1 MSGSAGSPKD
11 PEHLVVGHITKAH
24 GTRGELLV
32 WPLTDRPEAVF
43 AEGNALVVG
52 DEDGELG
59 DDPIGVIVER
69 SRPFKKGL
77 LVKLADAEDRDAV
90 AELIGRYLLIDAAV
104 AEPLAE
110 GEVFYHQL
118 LGMRVEQVD
127 GTLVGTVREVYENS
141 PHDLLEVDGAEGRR
155 HLVPF
160 AEHLVVLVD
169 VAARRL
175 VIDPPPGLLEL

>member
-1 MSGSAGSPKD
+1 MSGSAGAPRD

-24 GTRGELLV
+24 GTRGEVLV
-32 WPLTDRPEAVF
+32 WPLTDRPDAVF
-43 AEGNALVVG
+43 AAGNTLVVG
-52 DEDGELG
+52 DGDGALG
-59 DDPIGVIVER
+59 EDPIGVVVER

-77 LVKLADAEDRDAV
+77 LVKLLDAEDREAV
-90 AELIGRYLLIDAAV
+90 AELIGRYLLIAAAA

-127 GTLVGTVREVYENS
+127 GTLVGTVREVFETT
-141 PHDLLEVDGAEGRR
+141 PHDLLEVDGVEGRR

-160 AEHLVVLVD
+160 AEHMVVQVD
-169 VAARRL
+169 VAGRRL